1 MCLRSKGGVNVGEGS
16 DRLYAVK
23 DIAKFDKDYTKFI

>member
-1 MCLRSKGGVNVGEGS
+1 MSVRNKVGVNVGEGS
-16 DRLYAVK
+16 DWLYAAK